1 MKSIIIFYDNHC
13 PNCTRFTKVVKR
25 LDWFD
30 MIIAKELRNLN
41 HISQFS
47 SIDIKMAKGKMA
59 SSVDNKWYYGY
70 DSIFLIF
77 RRIPVFWVFVP
88 LLYLLKITNLG
99 EVLYNELA
107 IKRKI
112 IPINFGLTNCSMNG
126 EK

>member
-112 IPINFGLTNCSMNG
+112 SPINFGLTNCSMNG

>member
-25 LDWFD
+25 LDWFNLT
-30 MIIAKELRNLN
+30 IAKELRNLN
-41 HISQFS
+41 HIGQFS
-47 SIDIKMAKGKMA
+47 SIDIKMAKEKMA

-88 LLYLLKITNLG
+88 LLYLLKTTNLG

-112 IPINFGLTNCSMNG
+112 VPVNCGQTNCSMNG